1 MARNGDYKWTKEQCW
16 LQRTRPE
23 WADPNARSRSGGVWL
38 RNERATQHQ
47 GWGGWMGNAM
57 ELIRL
62 GHETDFDG
70 WRVAARALRAAGIPP
85 ERAVWTVGEGQGDLW
100 AGNAPPRPV
109 DGPAQPFN
117 VPRDFV
123 ELAQEVVCHRAEDR
137 WGLLYSLLW
146 RLMGEK
152 DLLKIVTDPEVAR
165 ALELRKNVAKAVHK
179 MHAFVRFREV
189 PGEETE
195 TFVAWFEPAHRVV
208 ELASPFFA
216 RRFANMRFSILT
228 PDRCAHWDG
237 TELTYTAGASK
248 EDAPSEDAL
257 EEFWRTYYAS
267 IFNPARLKTKAMQK
281 EMPKQYWRNLPE
293 ASLIPDLIAGAGAR
307 AEAMVAA
314 APTAPPKRAQKAMQT
329 ANRDAPF
336 DGGYIASSTDE
347 VGAAIQGCRR
357 CDLWRNATQGVGGV
371 GPPKATLMIVGE
383 QPGDVED
390 LKGLPFVGP
399 AGQLLDRALQ
409 EAGVDRTQVYVTN
422 AVKHFKF
429 EPRGKR
435 RLHKTPDTGEVRACR
450 WWLDQERKLVQPR
463 VTLALGAT
471 AATSVFGRA
480 VAITRE
486 RGKEMEVSG
495 GGRGFLTFHPSYLL
509 RLPDE
514 AAKAAAYATFVS
526 DLRTAGEL
534 AAAA

>member
-1 MARNGDYKWTKEQCW
+1 
-16 LQRTRPE
+16 
-23 WADPNARSRSGGVWL
+23 
-38 RNERATQHQ
+38 
-47 GWGGWMGNAM
+47 MGNAM

-62 GHETDFDG
+62 AHETDFEG
-70 WRVAARALRAAGIPP
+70 WRTAARALRAAGIPP

-117 VPRDFV
+117 VPREFID
-123 ELAQEVVCHRAEDR
+123 LAQEVVCHRAEDR
-137 WGLLYSLLW
+137 WSLLYGLLW
-146 RLMGEK
+146 RLMGEP

-165 ALELRKNVAKAVHK
+165 ALELRKNVGKAVHK

-189 PGEETE
+189 PGEEIE

-237 TELTYTAGASK
+237 TALTYTPGASK

-257 EEFWRTYYAS
+257 EAFWRTYYAS
-267 IFNPARLKTKAMQK
+267 IFNPARLKTRAMQK

-293 ASLIPDLIAGAGAR
+293 ASLIPELIAGAGAR
-307 AEAMVAA
+307 TEAMVAA
-314 APTAPPKRAQKAMQT
+314 APTVPPKRALKAMQT

-336 DGGYIASSTDE
+336 DGGFIAASTE
-347 VGAAIQGCRR
+347 EIAAAIQGCRR
-357 CDLWRNATQGVGGV
+357 CDLWRNATQGVPGA
-371 GPPKATLMIVGE
+371 GPRRARIMFVGE
-383 QPGDVED
+383 QPGDTED
-390 LKGLPFVGP
+390 LQGQAFIGP
-399 AGQLLDRALQ
+399 AGQLLDRALL
-409 EAGVDRTQVYVTN
+409 EAGVDRSQAYVTN

-435 RLHKTPDTGEVRACR
+435 RLHKTPDATEVRACR
-450 WWLDQERKLVQPR
+450 WWLEQETRLVQPELI
-463 VTLALGAT
+463 VALGAT
-471 AATSVFGRA
+471 AATSVFGRTVA
-480 VAITRE
+480 VTRE
-486 RGKEMEVSG
+486 RGREMPTAG
-495 GGRGFLTFHPSYLL
+495 GDRGLVTFHPSYLL

-514 AAKAAAYATFVS
+514 AARAAAYAAFVA

-534 AAAA
+534 AAA

>member
-1 MARNGDYKWTKEQCW
+1 
-16 LQRTRPE
+16 
-23 WADPNARSRSGGVWL
+23 
-38 RNERATQHQ
+38 
-47 GWGGWMGNAM
+47 M

-62 GHETDFDG
+62 AHQTDFDG
-70 WRVAARALRAAGIPP
+70 WRTAARTLRSAGVPP

-100 AGNAPPRPV
+100 AGNAPPRPL
-109 DGPAQPFN
+109 DGPAPPFN
-117 VPRDFV
+117 VPRDFI

-137 WGLLYSLLW
+137 WSLLYSLLW
-146 RLMGEK
+146 RLMGEPQ
-152 DLLKIVTDPEVAR
+152 LLKIVTDPEVAR
-165 ALELRKNVAKAVHK
+165 ALELRRNVVKAVHK

-189 PGEETE
+189 PGEEVE

-237 TELTYTAGASK
+237 DALTYTPGASK

-257 EEFWRTYYAS
+257 EAFWRTYYAS
-267 IFNPARLKTKAMQK
+267 IFNPARLKTRAMRK
-281 EMPKQYWRNLPE
+281 EMPKQYWGNLPE

-307 AEAMVAA
+307 TEAMVAA
-314 APTAPPKRAQKAMQT
+314 PATVPPKRALKVMQA
-329 ANRDAPF
+329 ANRDAPHE
-336 DGGYIASSTDE
+336 GGFIASSTED
-347 VGAAIQGCRR
+347 VAAAIQGCRR
-357 CDLWRNATQGVGGV
+357 CELWRNATQGVAGA
-371 GPPKATLMIVGE
+371 GPRDARMMIVGE

-390 LKGLPFVGP
+390 LKGAPFVGP
-399 AGQLLDRALQ
+399 AGQLLDRALA
-409 EAGVDRTQVYVTN
+409 EAGVDRTQAYVTN

-435 RLHKTPDTGEVRACR
+435 RLHKTPDTGEIRACR
-450 WWLDQERKLVQPR
+450 WWLEQETRLVKPNLI
-463 VTLALGAT
+463 VALGGT
-471 AATSVFGRA
+471 AASSVFGRT

-486 RGKEMEVSG
+486 RGRELPVSG
-495 GGRGFLTFHPSYLL
+495 GGRGFVTFHPSYLL

-514 AAKAAAYATFVS
+514 AAKAAAFQTFVA

-534 AAAA
+534 ASALA